1 MGWAISLLGGTL
13 GQAKREPESTS
24 TGKGL
29 RGAAD
34 PEPDRQGLLMGP
46 PVSGSGMLATKL
58 PMPIPCLLL
67 RIGRLSTRARGSS
80 PQPPSLALR
89 GPAEPS
95 YSRAA
100 DRSEP
105 PGLRR

>member
-34 PEPDRQGLLMGP
+34 PEPDRQGLQMGP
-46 PVSGSGMLATKL
+46 PVTGSGMLATKL
-58 PMPIPCLLL
+58 SMPIPCLLL
-67 RIGRLSTRARGSS
+67 RIGHSGTRIIARTAFACSQR
-80 PQPPSLALR
+80 P
-89 GPAEPS
+89 
-95 YSRAA
+95 SRAFIFA
-100 DRSEP
+100 RC
-105 PGLRR
+105 R